1 MKKNYSTNIKW
12 NVVNLRAKEKQ
23 IPRNYSQ
30 VLYVSRE
37 DGDKIS
43 VKYAE
48 VIYGQGYANL
58 YNNVGVYEVS
68 VKTGLKWCY
77 ADELEIMEHT

>member
-1 MKKNYSTNIKW
+1 MKKMYSTTIKW
-12 NVVNLRAKEKQ
+12 NVVNLRAKDKQ
-23 IPRNYSQ
+23 IPRNYSV

-37 DGDKIS
+37 DGDKII
-43 VKYAE
+43 VKCAE

-58 YNNVGVYEVS
+58 YNNMGVYEVS

-77 ADELEIMEHT
+77 ADELEIMEI

>member
-1 MKKNYSTNIKW
+1 MECCKSTGKGKTNSKKLFAGT
-12 NVVNLRAKEKQ
+12 LCFERG
-23 IPRNYSQ
+23 
-30 VLYVSRE
+30 E

-77 ADELEIMEHT
+77 ADELDIMEIP